1 MGLVNDISINQNK
14 GTVNDISINQI
25 KGTGKRYFSGRL
37 F

>member
-1 MGLVNDISINQNK
+1 MGLVNDISINQVK